1 MDIFTPILNT
11 FKNVDLLNITFF
23 LGNMRT
29 KLHAFGNQF
38 YNEYTSTMI
47 ERGVYAFHWICA
59 SLFGRKLEPLSQRW
73 VSYTKLT
80 CSFDMQE
87 TYDFLEDS
95 DYGDHVYSEEDFEI
109 IRSIA
114 KEDNTILS
122 YMILFRDHEKYIS
135 RMVGKTLTPIQ
146 RKRSNEGFISI
157 QYTHPD
163 MEESI
168 YIDLTSGYYLCGNEL
183 LSATFIKRYLQYQNL
198 PYVFDKQYTLHIIDN
213 KINEFSIGYG
223 KYLRLGVDNYQI
235 VEEETI

>member
-1 MDIFTPILNT
+1 MDIFTPIMNT
-11 FKNVDLLNITFF
+11 CKNMDLLNITFF

-29 KLHAFGNQF
+29 KLEAFGDQF
-38 YNEYTSTMI
+38 YNEYTSTLI
-47 ERGVYAFHWICA
+47 ERWVYVFQWIRA
-59 SLFGRKLEPLSQRW
+59 SLYGRRLEPLAQRW

-80 CSFDMQE
+80 RSLDMQE

-95 DYGDHVYSEEDFEI
+95 DYGDHVYSEEDFET

-114 KEDNTILS
+114 REDNTILS

-168 YIDLTSGYYLCGNEL
+168 YIDLPTGYYLCGNEL
-183 LSATFIKRYLQYQNL
+183 LSATFIKRCLQYQSL

-213 KINEFSIGYG
+213 KVNEFSIGYG
-223 KYLRLGVDNYQI
+223 KYLRLDVDKYEI